1 MAESILDQETRL
13 TRSDARL
20 FQQLAKDKAWLRG
33 VTPEKR
39 KQIVDKII
47 AAFDN
52 ANPKI
57 ISGMRT
63 ITSLAATLIALDKTD
78 LDREKMGIAMEL
90 ELEKHGI
97 VSAATM
103 PAVVYVTARPKSEE
117 VVIDAQDVVTE

>member
-1 MAESILDQETRL
+1 MAESILDHETRL

-20 FQQLAKDKAWLRG
+20 FQQLAKNKAWLRG
-33 VTPEKR
+33 VTPAKR

-97 VSAATM
+97 VSAGTM
-103 PAVVYVTARPKSEE
+103 PAVVYVSEGPE
-117 VVIDAQDVVTE
+117 IVVDAQDVGAK